1 VISNPNNPQIRAVRK
16 LRKRRERERRR
27 AMLVEGHRGVGVA
40 MLTGTPV
47 LELVHT
53 ADAAAKRPD
62 LVRETRASGAK
73 MLEVSPEVMASL
85 TTVGSSPDVLAIVP
99 LREASLE
106 EATEGFGLGAVL
118 AGVHDPAAAGS
129 ILASCA
135 AAGGSVVIATVGT
148 TDLFAPKVVRSAAGA
163 HFLLRVVSGVDPA
176 VCAESLRAAG
186 VRLVIVAADGEDLPS
201 SRWTEPVAV
210 VVGEDGALPDAL
222 ADPARVRIADPTT
235 RIRPPLAAEAAVVL
249 FEAAHRRRNGN
260 G

>member
-1 VISNPNNPQIRAVRK
+1 
-16 LRKRRERERRR
+16 
-27 AMLVEGHRGVGVA
+27 MLVEGHRGVGVA
-40 MLTGTPV
+40 MRTGIPI

-62 LVRETRASGAK
+62 LLRETRASGAK
-73 MLEVSPEVMASL
+73 ILEVSPEVMASL
-85 TTVGSSPDVLAIVP
+85 TAVGSAPDVLAIVP
-99 LREASLE
+99 LREARLE
-106 EATEGFGLGAVL
+106 EATGAFGLGAVL

-129 ILASCA
+129 IIASCA
-135 AAGGSVVIATVGT
+135 AAGGSVVIATTGT

-176 VCAESLRAAG
+176 ACAESLRVAG
-186 VRLVIVAADGEDLPS
+186 VRLVTVAADGEDLS
-201 SRWTEPVAV
+201 KSRWTEPVAV

-222 ADPARVRIADPTT
+222 PAPVRVRIADPAT
-235 RIRPPLAAEAAVVL
+235 RIRPPLVAEAAVVL